1 MFQNWSSDDFYLPD
15 MFIQNDQSTTWVSIA
30 EISCQWRRTD
40 VDISLLFYLRQGA
53 GICTEVVKCFVAFF
67 QSGES
72 GWIDSKIERKDNQF

>member
-40 VDISLLFYLRQGA
+40 VDISLLFYLR
-53 GICTEVVKCFVAFF
+53 
-67 QSGES
+67 
-72 GWIDSKIERKDNQF
+72 